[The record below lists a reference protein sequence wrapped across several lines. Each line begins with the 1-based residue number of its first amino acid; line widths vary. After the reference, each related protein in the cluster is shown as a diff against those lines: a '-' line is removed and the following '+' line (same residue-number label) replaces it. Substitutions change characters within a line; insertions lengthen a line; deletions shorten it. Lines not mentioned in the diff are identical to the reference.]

1 MIPIEFANQ
10 FLHPF
15 SIKGPEIVPQLC
27 PFCHG
32 GRHKDKYTFALNMD
46 KQTYN
51 CKRGSCGKQGHFSQ
65 LCREFGVQGTQN
77 TQQPREYVPHKKTY
91 RKPEK
96 KPHSLHDAAISYLE
110 LRGISKET
118 AETYRVGV
126 DDNGNLQF
134 PYFNDKDELVF
145 NKFRYPRKLGKGDR
159 KAWREADTMPVLY
172 GMWLCDLSN
181 PLTITEGEFDCMAC
195 HEAGIPNAVSVPSG
209 CEDFTWVDT
218 CWDFIARFESIYLFG
233 DNDAAGV
240 EMVRRLAVKLED
252 KRIFVVPHECK
263 DANELL
269 HKHGKAAVMAAWGS
283 AKEVPVAGLL
293 NLAEVVPLDVENME
307 TVNTSIMPLNKKI
320 GGFYL
325 GDVTVWTGK
334 RGEGKSTLLSLL
346 MLDAIEDGKRVCAYS
361 GELRADRFQYWTDL
375 QAAGKSNIQEYFDHA
390 KDRQVFY
397 VPNETREQIHAW
409 YSGNYWLYDNAIT
422 ATEEEMTILKAF
434 ELAAKRYDCKVFMVD
449 NLMTAD
455 YGRVS
460 DSDFYRQQSRFVGQL
475 VSFANRHNVHVHLV
489 AHPRKTKGALDS
501 DDVSGSGDITNR
513 AANVITLA
521 KTPQAVDAFDL
532 TLEVIKN
539 RWEGNVG
546 TIGLNYCDVSHRIYV
561 PEVGDIVNYSWKNH
575 LCEYVEL
582 DDNEP
587 LPF

>member
-1 MIPIEFANQ
+1 MTTIEFAQKHLRPYN
-10 FLHPF
+10 
-15 SIKGPEIVPQLC
+15 IKGSEIVPTYC

-32 GRHKDKYTFALNMD
+32 GGSKDKYTFALNMD
-46 KQTYN
+46 KETYN
-51 CKRGSCGKQGHFSQ
+51 CKRGSCGRQGHFSQ
-65 LCREFGVQGTQN
+65 LCREFGEKNDQT
-77 TQQPREYVPHKKTY
+77 TQQRREYIPPKKTY
-91 RKPEK
+91 KKPEK
-96 KPHSLHDAAISYLE
+96 QPHSLHDAAMSYLK
-110 LRGISKET
+110 LRGISGET
-118 AETYRVGV
+118 ARVYRVGV
-126 DDNGNLQF
+126 DDHGNLQF
-134 PYFNDKDELVF
+134 PYYNDKGELVF

-172 GMWLCDLSN
+172 GMWLCDPSK

-209 CEDFTWVDT
+209 AEDYTWLDT
-218 CWDFIARFESIYLFG
+218 CWDFLQRFESIYLFG
-233 DNDAAGV
+233 DNDAAGI
-240 EMVRRLAVKLED
+240 EMVRRLVVKLGD
-252 KRIFVVPHECK
+252 KRIFVVQHECK

-269 HKHGKAAVMAAWGS
+269 HKQGTAAVKSAWES

-293 NLAEVVPLDVENME
+293 NLAEVTPLDIEDME
-307 TVNTSIMPLNKKI
+307 SVSTSIKPLNKKL
-320 GGFYL
+320 GGFCL

-375 QAAGKSNIQEYFDHA
+375 QAAGKPNIREYYDHA
-390 KDRQVFY
+390 NDRQVFY
-397 VPNETREQIHAW
+397 VPHDIRERIHAW
-409 YSGNYWLYDNAIT
+409 YSGNYWLYDNTIT
-422 ATEEEMTILKAF
+422 ATDEDMTILKAF

-489 AHPRKTKGALDS
+489 AHPRKTKGALDT

-513 AANVITLA
+513 AANVISLA
-521 KTPQAVDAFDL
+521 KTPKSMDAFDL

-561 PEVGDIVNYSWKNH
+561 PEDGDVINYAWEQH
-575 LCEYVEL
+575 PFEYVEL
-582 DDNEP
+582 AENEP
-587 LPF
+587 VPF